1 MVLKSILV
9 TGGAGFIGASV
20 VRQILQK
27 PIQLV
32 VVDKEPNPWRLD
44 NDISRLTYICGDIT
58 NLNENILHQLPKQ
71 IDSIVHLAAFAKPSE
86 AEKQP
91 DRCFSVNVFGTKVV
105 CDLAVKLG
113 VKSFVNMSALA
124 LYPNHPDYSPI
135 DEKHRISPLQG
146 VYAHSKW
153 LAEKSVSEWGKING
167 IAANSIRLSNT
178 YGPMQEANYL
188 VPSLISKAKEGDFVV
203 WNGAIVRDFNYVD
216 DVASAIIALAESEV
230 RYEPMNLGTGV
241 GTSIENLAEIIAGIY
256 GVSFGDDCQ
265 ETFGPKMQIVNS
277 KNLQKSAG
285 WVPKIPVIQG
295 LKKTIEYYEEYG
307 FYHEQ

>member
-188 VPSLISKAKEGDFVV
+188 VPSIISKAKEGDFVV